1 MHEWQ
6 VWLVAALLLCVAEM
20 VAPGFWLL
28 SVAIGCLAA
37 GLVSLVAPGALLPAL
52 SFAAGTLLS
61 LVGIRPVLLKYLH
74 RRAGGIKTNVDAL
87 AGKPLGSVVLHPTE
101 EALRRSSRLG
111 FDFHLSSV
119 KRGLPAPVDVV
130 AHIRAARAAGGRA
143 GGGRD
148 VGQELRATA
157 KRLAILT
164 DIVKTAN
171 SILEPRKVIELIMG
185 KIQQLIPSE
194 AWSMLM
200 VDEEKQEL
208 AFELALG
215 AKGKDVSAFRVKIG
229 EGVAGWVA
237 QTGKSAIVNDTAK
250 DPRFSRRF
258 DTKTQFETRS
268 ILCAPLISRG
278 RTIGVV
284 EIINRLGGRFT
295 NTDLEV
301 LLTLVEPCAIAIENA
316 ILFQR
321 TEQLTITDDLTKLF
335 NSRYLNLYIGREIK
349 RCKRHGIPL
358 SVIFLDLDGFKGIND
373 QYGHLAGSGTLAE
386 VGTILALAVRES
398 DILARYGGD
407 EFVVVLPETPPSG
420 ALVIAERLRKA
431 IEEHHFLAAQG
442 LSAHISASFGIAS
455 YPDHA
460 LTPEGLIQKADQAMY
475 RVKERDKNGIEV
487 AV

>member
-1 MHEWQ
+1 
-6 VWLVAALLLCVAEM
+6 VARIAVFGGPALKRRLKGARGTLEYTFFPL
-20 VAPGFWLL
+20 PGGATPPL
-28 SVAIGCLAA
+28 
-37 GLVSLVAPGALLPAL
+37 APGAFAGAL
-52 SFAAGTLLS
+52 IEVSPRT
-61 LVGIRPVLLKYLH
+61 
-74 RRAGGIKTNVDAL
+74 
-87 AGKPLGSVVLHPTE
+87 
-101 EALRRSSRLG
+101 RS
-111 FDFHLSSV
+111 
-119 KRGLPAPVDVV
+119 A
-130 AHIRAARAAGGRA
+130 AARAVRRALPGRPLGGLCLRPSAEQLRHADGLGLDFRVEGWRA
-143 GGGRD
+143 GDPAPTAVLAHLENARQGSGDARRRD
-148 VGQELRATA
+148 VAQVLRRTA

-171 SILEPRKVIELIMG
+171 SILEPRKVIELIME

-208 AFELALG
+208 LFELALG
-215 AKGKDVSAFRVKIG
+215 AKGKEVSAFRLKIG
-229 EGVAGWVA
+229 EGIAGWVA
-237 QTGKSAIVNDTAK
+237 QTGKPTIVNDTQK
-250 DPRFSRRF
+250 DPRFAPKF
-258 DTKTQFETRS
+258 DTKTQFHTRS

-284 EIINRLGGRFT
+284 EIINKLGGKFT
-295 NTDLEV
+295 QSDLEI

-335 NSRYLNLYIGREIK
+335 NSRYLNLYISREIK

-358 SVIFLDLDGFKGIND
+358 SVIFLDLDGFKGVND

-386 VGTILALAVRES
+386 VGSVLAEGVRES

-407 EFVVVLPETPPSG
+407 EFVVVLPETPAAG

-431 IEEHHFLAAQG
+431 IEEHGFLQGQG
-442 LSAHISASFGIAS
+442 LTARLSASFGISS

>member
-1 MHEWQ
+1 MA
-6 VWLVAALLLCVAEM
+6 VFGGPSLKRRLKGRRGALEYAFFPL
-20 VAPGFWLL
+20 PGPA
-28 SVAIGCLAA
+28 SPGP
-37 GLVSLVAPGALLPAL
+37 APGAFDGALIEVGPRVGPDTVRAVRRALP
-52 SFAAGTLLS
+52 G
-61 LVGIRPVLLKYLH
+61 RPVGAFCPRPNASQVRSADRLGLDFRIEAWRPGDPPPGAVLAH
-74 RRAGGIKTNVDAL
+74 LESARQGEGRRRDVG
-87 AGKPLGSVVLHPTE
+87 
-101 EALRRSSRLG
+101 EALRR
-111 FDFHLSSV
+111 
-119 KRGLPAPVDVV
+119 
-130 AHIRAARAAGGRA
+130 
-143 GGGRD
+143 
-148 VGQELRATA
+148 TA

-171 SILEPRKVIELIMG
+171 SILEPRKVIELIME

-215 AKGKDVSAFRVKIG
+215 AKGKEVSAFRIKIG
-229 EGVAGWVA
+229 EGIAGWVA
-237 QTGKSAIVNDTAK
+237 QTGKPTIVNDTQK
-250 DPRFSRRF
+250 DPRFAPRF
-258 DTKTQFETRS
+258 DTKTQFNTRS

-284 EIINRLGGRFT
+284 EIINKLGGRFT
-295 NTDLEV
+295 QSDLEV

-335 NSRYLNLYIGREIK
+335 NSRYLNLYISREIK

-373 QYGHLAGSGTLAE
+373 QFGHLAGSGTLAE
-386 VGTILALAVRES
+386 VGSILALAVRES

-407 EFVVVLPETPPSG
+407 EFVVVLPETPASG

-431 IEEHHFLAAQG
+431 IEEHGFLQGQG
-442 LSAHISASFGIAS
+442 LSARISASFGIAS

>member
-1 MHEWQ
+1 
-6 VWLVAALLLCVAEM
+6 V
-20 VAPGFWLL
+20 
-28 SVAIGCLAA
+28 
-37 GLVSLVAPGALLPAL
+37 GALGLKP
-52 SFAAGTLLS
+52 SAAS
-61 LVGIRPVLLKYLH
+61 
-74 RRAGGIKTNVDAL
+74 RAKA
-87 AGKPLGSVVLHPTE
+87 A
-101 EALRRSSRLG
+101 ALG
-111 FDFHLSSV
+111 FDFF
-119 KRGLPAPVDVV
+119 
-130 AHIRAARAAGGRA
+130 
-143 GGGRD
+143 
-148 VGQELRATA
+148 VGVHRKGDPTASLVLTELRATRPRPKA
-157 KRLAILT
+157 TRDLGGELKKTARRLAILT

-171 SILEPRKVIELIMG
+171 SILEPRKVIELIMARV
-185 KIQQLIPSE
+185 QELIPSE

-215 AKGKDVSAFRVKIG
+215 AKGKEVSSFRVKMG
-229 EGVAGWVA
+229 EGIAGWVA
-237 QTGKSAIVNDTAK
+237 ETGKPTIVNDTAR
-250 DPRFSRRF
+250 DNRFTRKF

-284 EIINRLGGRFT
+284 EIINKLKGRFT
-295 NTDLEV
+295 EADLDV

-335 NSRYLNLYIGREIK
+335 NSRYLNVYLSRELK

-386 VGTILALAVRES
+386 VGAILAVAVRES

-407 EFVVVLPETPPSG
+407 EFIVVLPETPASG
-420 ALVIAERLRKA
+420 ALVIAERLRRA
-431 IEEHHFLAAQG
+431 IEEHRFLEPQGIAAR
-442 LSAHISASFGIAS
+442 ISASFGIAT

-460 LTPEGLIQKADQAMY
+460 LSPEGLIQKADQAMY
-475 RVKERDKNGIEV
+475 RVKEREKNGIEV

>member
-1 MHEWQ
+1 MSRVAVFGGPSLKRNLESTATRE
-6 VWLVAALLLCVAEM
+6 LTYDFFSLAALGRGIPDLRGFDGALVELAPRTGAAALRLLRRLL
-20 VAPGFWLL
+20 PDKPIGSL
-28 SVAIGCLAA
+28 SVKTDTPTLKR
-37 GLVSLVAPGALLPAL
+37 SLTV
-52 SFAAGTLLS
+52 
-61 LVGIRPVLLKYLH
+61 
-74 RRAGGIKTNVDAL
+74 
-87 AGKPLGSVVLHPTE
+87 
-101 EALRRSSRLG
+101 G
-111 FDFHLSSV
+111 FDFHLSSSA
-119 KRGLPAPVDVV
+119 RGVPGASEVLAHMSV
-130 AHIRAARAAGGRA
+130 AGS
-143 GGGRD
+143 GGGKREKNM
-148 VGQELRATA
+148 GQELQATA

-171 SILEPRKVIELIMG
+171 SILEPRKVIELIMS
-185 KIQQLIPSE
+185 KIQQLVPSE

-200 VDEEKQEL
+200 VDEEKGEL
-208 AFELALG
+208 TFELALG
-215 AKGKDVSAFRVKIG
+215 EKAKDVAPFRVKIG

-237 QTGKSAIVNDTAK
+237 QTGKPTIVNDAAA
-250 DPRFSRRF
+250 DPRFSGKF
-258 DTKTQFETRS
+258 DNKTQFRTRS

-295 NTDLEV
+295 EGDLEI

-321 TEQLTITDDLTKLF
+321 AEQLTITDDLTKLF

-349 RCKRHGIPL
+349 RCKRHGIPI
-358 SVIFLDLDGFKGIND
+358 SVIFLDLDGFKGVND
-373 QYGHLAGSGTLAE
+373 QYGHLAGSRTLSE
-386 VGTILALAVRES
+386 VGTILSQAVRES

-407 EFVVVLPETPPSG
+407 EFVVVLPETPAAG
-420 ALVIAERLRKA
+420 ALVIAERIRKA
-431 IEEHHFLAAQG
+431 IEAHRFLQAQG
-442 LSAHISASFGIAS
+442 LSARISASFGIAS

>member
-1 MHEWQ
+1 M
-6 VWLVAALLLCVAEM
+6 ACVA
-20 VAPGFWLL
+20 VFGGPALRRQLRGGAGRRLTYRFFPT
-28 SVAIGCLAA
+28 AAA
-37 GLVSLVAPGALLPAL
+37 GRAADLKGCDAAIVELAGAGRARALKSL
-52 SFAAGTLLS
+52 
-61 LVGIRPVLLKYLH
+61 
-74 RRAGGIKTNVDAL
+74 RRAL
-87 AGKPLGSVVLHPTE
+87 AGKPLGS
-101 EALRRSSRLG
+101 ASLRGTSNTLKRSVRAG
-111 FDFHLSSV
+111 FDFHLSSWRV
-119 KRGLPAPVDVV
+119 GDPPAGEVL
-130 AHIRAARAAGGRA
+130 AHLELARSRDS
-143 GGGRD
+143 GRD
-148 VGQELRATA
+148 VGLALRTTA
-157 KRLAILT
+157 KRLTILT

-200 VDEEKQEL
+200 VDEERREL
-208 AFELALG
+208 TFELALG
-215 AKGKDVSAFRVKIG
+215 EKGKDLSALRVKIG

-237 QTGKSAIVNDTAK
+237 QTGQPTIVNDAAS
-250 DPRFSRRF
+250 DPRFTGKF
-258 DTKTQFETRS
+258 DSKTQFRTRS

-295 NTDLEV
+295 QSDLDI

-316 ILFQR
+316 VLFQR
-321 TEQLTITDDLTKLF
+321 AEQLTITDDLTKLF
-335 NSRYLNLYIGREIK
+335 NSRYLNLYISREIK

-358 SVIFLDLDGFKGIND
+358 SVIFLDLDGFKGVND
-373 QYGHLAGSGTLAE
+373 QYGHLAGSSTLTE
-386 VGTILALAVRES
+386 VGGILALAVRES

-420 ALVIAERLRKA
+420 ALVIAERIRRS
-431 IEEHHFLAAQG
+431 IESHRFLESQG
-442 LSAHISASFGIAS
+442 LSARISASFGIAS

>member
-1 MHEWQ
+1 MRRLAVYGPHALRKASAAEGRG
-6 VWLVAALLLCVAEM
+6 VSYVAAGQAQGKLH
-20 VAPGFWLL
+20 
-28 SVAIGCLAA
+28 
-37 GLVSLVAPGALLPAL
+37 GALVELDGR
-52 SFAAGTLLS
+52 AAKHIAAARE
-61 LVGIRPVLLKYLH
+61 LVGGAPVGALDLRPTPQG
-74 RRAGGIKTNVDAL
+74 RARA
-87 AGKPLGSVVLHPTE
+87 A
-101 EALRRSSRLG
+101 RLG
-111 FDFHLSSV
+111 FDFYLGVH
-119 KRGLPAPVDVV
+119 RAGDPPAAQVL
-130 AHIRAARAAGGRA
+130 AELKGAARPARGSDSASDLKAALKKTER
-143 GGGRD
+143 R
-148 VGQELRATA
+148 LR
-157 KRLAILT
+157 ILT

-185 KIQQLIPSE
+185 RIQELIPSE

-215 AKGKDVSAFRVKIG
+215 AKGKEVSSFRVKMG
-229 EGVAGWVA
+229 EGIAGWVA
-237 QTGKSAIVNDTAK
+237 ETGRPAIVNDTAR
-250 DPRFSRRF
+250 DPRFARKF
-258 DTKTQFETRS
+258 DSSTRFETRS

-284 EIINRLGGRFT
+284 EIINKLKGRFT
-295 NTDLEV
+295 QGDLDI

-335 NSRYLNLYIGREIK
+335 NSRYMNLYLGREIK

-386 VGTILALAVRES
+386 VGGILAEAVRES

-407 EFVVVLPETPPSG
+407 EFVVVLPETPPAG
-420 ALVIAERLRKA
+420 ALVIAERLRRA
-431 IEEHHFLAAQG
+431 IEAHAFLQSQG
-442 LSAHISASFGIAS
+442 LTARISASFGISS

>member
-1 MHEWQ
+1 MAHLAVFCDKALRRTLKPEAAPGLSYSFFETRAAAPEGLAGFDA
-6 VWLVAALLLCVAEM
+6 VLVAVSGSATA
-20 VAPGFWLL
+20 AR
-28 SVAIGCLAA
+28 LAA
-37 GLVSLVAPGALLPAL
+37 LRKASQG
-52 SFAAGTLLS
+52 
-61 LVGIRPVLLKYLH
+61 RPVGGLLVRPDAAKISGA
-74 RRAGGIKTNVDAL
+74 RRAG
-87 AGKPLGSVVLHPTE
+87 
-101 EALRRSSRLG
+101 
-111 FDFHLSSV
+111 FDFLLEAWRPGDPTAAAVRAHLKASGS
-119 KRGLPAPVDVV
+119 K
-130 AHIRAARAAGGRA
+130 GRRPS
-143 GGGRD
+143 GKD
-148 VGQELRATA
+148 VGLTLKRTA

-215 AKGKDVSAFRVKIG
+215 AKGKDVSGYRVKVG

-237 QTGKSAIVNDTAK
+237 QTGKPAIVNDAAR
-250 DPRFSRRF
+250 DRRFTRKF

-268 ILCAPLISRG
+268 ILCGPLISRG

-284 EIINRLGGRFT
+284 EIINRVGGRFT
-295 NTDLEV
+295 QTDLDI

-316 ILFQR
+316 MLFQR

-335 NSRYLNLYIGREIK
+335 NSRYMNLYIGREIK

-386 VGTILALAVRES
+386 VGSILAEEVRES

-407 EFVVVLPETPPSG
+407 EFVVVLPETPPGG
-420 ALVIAERLRKA
+420 ALVIAERLRRA
-431 IEEHHFLAAQG
+431 IEEHAFLASQG
-442 LSAHISASFGIAS
+442 LAARISASFGIAS

>member
-1 MHEWQ
+1 MACVAVFGGPALRRQLAGGAGRGLSYRFFPAAAAGRAADLEGCD
-6 VWLVAALLLCVAEM
+6 AALVE
-20 VAPGFWLL
+20 
-28 SVAIGCLAA
+28 LAGA
-37 GLVSLVAPGALLPAL
+37 GRPRALRGL
-52 SFAAGTLLS
+52 
-61 LVGIRPVLLKYLH
+61 
-74 RRAGGIKTNVDAL
+74 RRAL
-87 AGKPLGSVVLHPTE
+87 AGRPLGSVS
-101 EALRRSSRLG
+101 LRGTSNTLKRSARAG
-111 FDFHLSSV
+111 FDFHLCSW
-119 KRGLPAPVDVV
+119 
-130 AHIRAARAAGGRA
+130 RA
-143 GGGRD
+143 GDPPAGEVLAHLELARSRDSGRD
-148 VGQELRATA
+148 VGLALRTTA
-157 KRLAILT
+157 KRLTILT

-200 VDEEKQEL
+200 VDEERREL
-208 AFELALG
+208 TFELALG
-215 AKGKDVSAFRVKIG
+215 EKGKDLSALRVKIG

-237 QTGKSAIVNDTAK
+237 QTGQPTIVNDAAS
-250 DPRFSRRF
+250 DPRFTGKF
-258 DTKTQFETRS
+258 DSKTQFRTRS

-295 NTDLEV
+295 QSDLDI

-316 ILFQR
+316 VLFQR
-321 TEQLTITDDLTKLF
+321 AEQLTITDDLTKLF
-335 NSRYLNLYIGREIK
+335 NSRYLNLYISREIK

-358 SVIFLDLDGFKGIND
+358 SVIFLDLDGFKGVND
-373 QYGHLAGSGTLAE
+373 QYGHLAGSSTLTE
-386 VGTILALAVRES
+386 VGGILALAVRES

-420 ALVIAERLRKA
+420 ALVIAERIRRS
-431 IEEHHFLAAQG
+431 IEGHRFLESQG
-442 LSAHISASFGIAS
+442 LSARISASFGIAS

>member
-1 MHEWQ
+1 MAR
-6 VWLVAALLLCVAEM
+6 VAVFSGPVLRRNLRAEASRLSYEFFP
-20 VAPGFWLL
+20 VPSGSARPDLDGF
-28 SVAIGCLAA
+28 A
-37 GLVSLVAPGALLPAL
+37 GALVELGKGGGATLPAL
-52 SFAAGTLLS
+52 RKALDGKPVGSLS
-61 LVGIRPVLLKYLH
+61 LKC
-74 RRAGGIKTNVDAL
+74 DA
-87 AGKPLGSVVLHPTE
+87 SI
-101 EALRRSSRLG
+101 LRRSAQLG
-111 FDFHLSSV
+111 FDFHLGSWG
-119 KRGLPAPVDVV
+119 RGDPPAKEVL
-130 AHIRAARAAGGRA
+130 AHLAAARRAEAGGRPA
-143 GGGRD
+143 MA
-148 VGQELRATA
+148 QQLKKTA
-157 KRLAILT
+157 QRLAILT

-171 SILEPRKVIELIMG
+171 SILEPRKVIELIMA

-208 AFELALG
+208 TFELALG
-215 AKGKDVSAFRVKIG
+215 EKGRDVSSFRVKMG
-229 EGVAGWVA
+229 EGIAGWVA
-237 QTGKSAIVNDTAK
+237 QTGKPTIVNDTSR
-250 DPRFSRRF
+250 DPRFARRF
-258 DTKTQFETRS
+258 DSQTQFQTRS

-284 EIINRLGGRFT
+284 QVINRRGGKFT
-295 NTDLEV
+295 QADLEV

-335 NSRYLNLYIGREIK
+335 NSRYLNLYISREIK

-358 SVIFLDLDGFKGIND
+358 SVIFLDLDGFKGVND
-373 QYGHLAGSGTLAE
+373 AYGHLAGSRTLTE
-386 VGTILALAVRES
+386 VGGILVEAVRES

-420 ALVIAERLRKA
+420 ALVIAERIRRA
-431 IEEHHFLAAQG
+431 IESHSFLKDQG
-442 LSAHISASFGIAS
+442 LEARISASFGIAS

>member
-1 MHEWQ
+1 MAR
-6 VWLVAALLLCVAEM
+6 VAVFSGPGLRRNLRAE
-20 VAPGFWLL
+20 APRL
-28 SVAIGCLAA
+28 SYEFFPA
-37 GLVSLVAPGALLPAL
+37 APGAAASADLVRFAGAL
-52 SFAAGTLLS
+52 VELGKGGGFVPTLRKALDGKPVGSLS
-61 LVGIRPVLLKYLH
+61 LRC
-74 RRAGGIKTNVDAL
+74 DA
-87 AGKPLGSVVLHPTE
+87 TT
-101 EALRRSSRLG
+101 LRRSARLG
-111 FDFHLSSV
+111 FDFHLGSFG
-119 KRGLPAPVDVV
+119 RGDPPAQEVL
-130 AHIRAARAAGGRA
+130 AHLKAARRVEAGGRPGMA
-143 GGGRD
+143 
-148 VGQELRATA
+148 QQLKKTA
-157 KRLAILT
+157 QRLAILT

-171 SILEPRKVIELIMG
+171 SILEPRKVIELIMA

-208 AFELALG
+208 TFELALG
-215 AKGKDVSAFRVKIG
+215 EKGRDVSSFRVKMG
-229 EGVAGWVA
+229 EGIAGWVA
-237 QTGKSAIVNDTAK
+237 QTGKPTIVNDTSR
-250 DPRFSRRF
+250 DPRFARRF
-258 DTKTQFETRS
+258 DSQTQFQTRS

-284 EIINRLGGRFT
+284 QVINKRGGKFT
-295 NTDLEV
+295 QADLEV

-335 NSRYLNLYIGREIK
+335 NSRYLNLYISREIK

-358 SVIFLDLDGFKGIND
+358 SVIFLDLDGFKGVND
-373 QYGHLAGSGTLAE
+373 AYGHLAGSRTLTE
-386 VGTILALAVRES
+386 VGGILVEAVRES

-420 ALVIAERLRKA
+420 ALVIAERIRKA
-431 IEEHHFLAAQG
+431 IESHSFLKDQG
-442 LSAHISASFGIAS
+442 LEARISASFGIAS

>member
-1 MHEWQ
+1 MAR
-6 VWLVAALLLCVAEM
+6 VAVFSGPVLRRNLRAE
-20 VAPGFWLL
+20 APGL
-28 SVAIGCLAA
+28 SYAFFPPLGARGPRPDLEGFA
-37 GLVSLVAPGALLPAL
+37 GALVELGKGGAALPAL
-52 SFAAGTLLS
+52 RKVMDG
-61 LVGIRPVLLKYLH
+61 RPV
-74 RRAGGIKTNVDAL
+74 
-87 AGKPLGSVVLHPTE
+87 GSVSLKFD
-101 EALRRSSRLG
+101 AASLRRSAQLG
-111 FDFHLSSV
+111 FDFHLGSGG
-119 KRGLPAPVDVV
+119 RGDPPAKEVL
-130 AHIRAARAAGGRA
+130 AHLAAARRSEAGGRPPM
-143 GGGRD
+143 
-148 VGQELRATA
+148 VQQLKKTA
-157 KRLAILT
+157 QRLAILT

-171 SILEPRKVIELIMG
+171 SILEPRKVIELIMA

-208 AFELALG
+208 TFELALG
-215 AKGKDVSAFRVKIG
+215 EKGRDVSSFRVKMG
-229 EGVAGWVA
+229 EGIAGWVA
-237 QTGKSAIVNDTAK
+237 QTGKPTIVNDTSR
-250 DPRFSRRF
+250 DPRFARRF
-258 DTKTQFETRS
+258 DSQTQFQTRS

-284 EIINRLGGRFT
+284 QVINKRGGKFT
-295 NTDLEV
+295 QADLEV

-335 NSRYLNLYIGREIK
+335 NSRYLNLYISREIK

-358 SVIFLDLDGFKGIND
+358 SVIFLDLDGFKGVND
-373 QYGHLAGSGTLAE
+373 AYGHLAGSRTLTE
-386 VGTILALAVRES
+386 VGGILVEAVRES

-420 ALVIAERLRKA
+420 ALVIAERIRKA
-431 IEEHHFLAAQG
+431 IESHSFLKDQG
-442 LSAHISASFGIAS
+442 LEARISASFGIAS